1 MKHVPSRR
9 LKLVYSAFLLTVALL
24 IVVGPAAA
32 GNITFSSIFTSSS
45 GFGNGLGQFQ
55 LQEGPNVTVVNGFPA
70 SVALTSTSISC
81 QSEVFFE
88 FSVGASQVGGCS
100 GNALIHFTGS
110 VSGAAAGDAAKLS
123 LTGNL
128 SPDFVP
134 TSVGNLLL
142 ATLATIRFSV
152 SDFYG
157 QSLDTGVVD
166 LTSYGAFS
174 LSTPSITL
182 STGGDSFFNA
192 AFQITYLAE
201 NSLLALGNSAALEIG
216 PSAAVPEP
224 ASLALFGLG
233 LAALGARAWKG
244 RRS

>member
-81 QSEVFFE
+81 QSVNVMFF
-88 FSVGASQVGGCS
+88 GASQVGGCS

-142 ATLATIRFSV
+142 VTAQKQNHIV
-152 SDFYG
+152 
-157 QSLDTGVVD
+157 
-166 LTSYGAFS
+166 
-174 LSTPSITL
+174 
-182 STGGDSFFNA
+182 
-192 AFQITYLAE
+192 
-201 NSLLALGNSAALEIG
+201 
-216 PSAAVPEP
+216 
-224 ASLALFGLG
+224 
-233 LAALGARAWKG
+233 K
-244 RRS
+244 RRSCSLVIL